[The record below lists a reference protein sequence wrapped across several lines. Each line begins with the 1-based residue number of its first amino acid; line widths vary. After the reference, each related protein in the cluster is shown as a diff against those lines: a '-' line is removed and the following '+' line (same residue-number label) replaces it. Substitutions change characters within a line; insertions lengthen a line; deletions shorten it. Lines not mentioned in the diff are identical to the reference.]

1 MRWFSSLFQ
10 AAAIVLIL
18 VGASVAGEAPK
29 FRVYLTA
36 EETEGVPT
44 GKPST
49 EFGCRDTVYAVVQA
63 TDLKLGSH
71 VLEASWIDPQRNQRE
86 RTRHPFEARQKATT
100 MWVWLRLHPPTHA
113 VVTGLF
119 DPSAGMGEFIGDWT
133 VRFYVDGKSVDKKS
147 FNVLC

>member
-100 MWVWLRLHPPTHA
+100 CGCGYACTPQPTPLSPVYSTRQLEWA
-113 VVTGLF
+113 NSLG
-119 DPSAGMGEFIGDWT
+119 IG
-133 VRFYVDGKSVDKKS
+133 R
-147 FNVLC
+147 